1 MVRASIADGMLHLEL
16 QGFRKLWVLKNRID
30 IPLEHVRAVRLEPTV
45 ARTWLLGLRRAPGG
59 PHRLPAPG
67 TLWRDGERVFWDVK
81 DPDRTIVI
89 AVAGEPYQELVVEVE
104 RPAEVLGLIAGAT
117 VRH

>member
-1 MVRASIADGMLHLEL
+1 MVRASIAEGTLRLEL
-16 QGFRKLWVLKNRID
+16 QGLRKFWVLKSRLD
-30 IPLEHVRAVRLEPTV
+30 IPLEHVRSVRIEPAL
-45 ARTWLLGLRRAPGG
+45 ARGWLNELRHAPHG

-67 TLWRDGERVFWDVK
+67 TLWRDHERMFWDVK

-89 AVAGEPYQELVVEVE
+89 AVSGEPYQELVVEVE
-104 RPAEVLGLIAGAT
+104 APAEVLGLIAGAT